1 MKRKFLFLYLNTGAG
16 HISAA
21 KVLAAALK
29 EKDPDVE
36 IEMLNGFD
44 KYNFFGHFMFEKG
57 YNYATNYV
65 HGAFPLIYDLAQH
78 RWGQTM
84 FVLPLRFHTTRY
96 LRRVIREKQPTDIV
110 SFHFALTPL
119 LNRHCGKF
127 PERSI
132 LR

>member
-65 HGAFPLIYDLAQH
+65 HGAFPLIYDMAQH

-110 SFHFALTPL
+110 SFHFALTP
-119 LNRHCGKF
+119 
-127 PERSI
+127 
-132 LR
+132 